1 MTHSPDQSAAEI
13 AGELLP
19 WLERLAE
26 EAFGT
31 VTDRTRQELRFGSR
45 GSKSVNT
52 QTGRWHDFEAGVG
65 GDALDLV
72 RVVHGGT
79 IGDAMRIARERFL
92 GSEPAA
98 YPSPVRTAASPTRA
112 DNRAGADD
120 KAEKIA
126 AALAIWDESQ
136 PIRQTLG
143 ARYLIEVRGI
153 PKSVGTFPHC
163 LRWHEPKRMIV
174 ALMRDPV
181 TDEPCGIHRTFLD
194 VEGRKETRRLRNGN
208 EAERGMLGRAGVIKL
223 SPNEEVTGGLGIT
236 EGLEKGLSLI
246 AIEWRPIWVCPSSGS
261 IGRLPVLPG
270 IEVLTIFS
278 DGDAPGLRGANSCA
292 QRWTEAGVNVYVRTP
307 LETRR

>member
-1 MTHSPDQSAAEI
+1 MTHAPDQGAAEI
-13 AGELLP
+13 AAELLP

-26 EAFGT
+26 EAFGP
-31 VTDRTRQELRFGSR
+31 VTDRARHELRFGSR
-45 GSKSVNT
+45 GSKCVNL
-52 QTGRWHDFEAGVG
+52 QTGRFHDFEAGVG

-72 RVVHGGT
+72 RLIHGGT
-79 IGDAMRIARERFL
+79 IGDAIRIARERFL
-92 GSEPAA
+92 GSEPSAL
-98 YPSPVRTAASPTRA
+98 PSPVRRA
-112 DNRAGADD
+112 VPVGRVDSQAGADD

-143 ARYLIEVRGI
+143 ARYLVEVRGI

-194 VEGRKETRRLRNGN
+194 ADGRKI
-208 EAERGMLGRAGVIKL
+208 ERKMLGRAGAIKL
-223 SPNEEVTGGLGIT
+223 SPNEEVTTGLGIT

-246 AIEWRPIWVCPSSGS
+246 AIEWRPVWVCPSSGS
-261 IGRLPVLPG
+261 IGTFPVLPG

-278 DGDAPGLRGANSCA
+278 DVDVPGLRGANSCA
-292 QRWTEAGVNVYVRTP
+292 ERWTEAGVRVFIRTP
-307 LETRR
+307 VEARR